1 MRIIS
6 VKDIEPIIADKTAV
20 INAVKAGFIAHGLG
34 DITQP
39 SPTQMLFQ
47 GAGDQLRGDCHVKTA
62 YSDKYKYF
70 CVKVASGFYDNAEKG
85 LPVNDGLL
93 LLLSSD
99 TGAPLAL
106 FQDNGLLTSVRTA
119 AAGALAV
126 DLLGSNGATLG
137 IAGAGHQAEMQARWI
152 SAYTSVSEIIVW
164 SRTHANVIA
173 LADRLK
179 DLAIRVTAVSS
190 VTELCRQADIIV
202 TTTPST
208 SPIITSENIRAGHRI
223 VALGADSPGKMELDA
238 QILANAA
245 QIITDDHEQCLHH
258 GEFGNAV
265 RAGLIA
271 DDSDISLGACL
282 ADRTLIN
289 RAADATTIV
298 DLTGLGAQDLA
309 VASFVWESI
318 LT

>member
-1 MRIIS
+1 MRIVSI
-6 VKDIEPIIADKTAV
+6 KDIEPIVSDKAAV
-20 INAVKAGFIAHGLG
+20 INAVKEGFIAHGRG

-39 SPTQMLFQ
+39 SPTQMLFL
-47 GAGDQLRGDCHVKTA
+47 GAGDRVRGDCHFKAA

-70 CVKVASGFYDNAEKG
+70 CVKIATGFYDNAEQG
-85 LPVNDGLL
+85 LAVNDGFL

-126 DLLGSNGATLG
+126 DLVGGKGATLG

-152 SAYTSVSEIIVW
+152 SEHTSISEIFLW
-164 SRTHANVIA
+164 SRTHANAIA
-173 LADRLK
+173 LAARFN
-179 DLAIRVTAVSS
+179 DLAIRVTTVSS
-190 VTELCRQADIIV
+190 VTELCRQADIIL
-202 TTTPST
+202 TATPST
-208 SPIITSENIRAGHRI
+208 NPIVTSESIRAGHRI
-223 VALGADSPGKMELDA
+223 VAIGADSPNKVELEA
-238 QILANAA
+238 QILASAT
-245 QIITDDHEQCLHH
+245 QIITGDHKQCLHH
-258 GEFGNAV
+258 GEFGNAI

-271 DDSDISLGACL
+271 DDSDISFGTCL

-289 RAADATTIV
+289 RAADATTVV

-309 VASFVWESI
+309 VAALVWESI
-318 LT
+318 LA